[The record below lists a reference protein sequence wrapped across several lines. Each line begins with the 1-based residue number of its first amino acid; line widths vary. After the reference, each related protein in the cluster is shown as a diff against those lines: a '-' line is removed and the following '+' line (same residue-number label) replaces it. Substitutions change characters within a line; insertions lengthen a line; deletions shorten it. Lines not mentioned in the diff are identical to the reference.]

1 MSGEIDVYH
10 IEKLMLIA
18 HITVEAD
25 SHGRRLE
32 AGLAIAK
39 AKRSA
44 CGDWYPNFTIIPYAL
59 SH

>member
-25 SHGRRLE
+25 SHGRRSTVGGPGFNSTDLQLPKLNVQ
-32 AGLAIAK
+32 LAAIGI
-39 AKRSA
+39 SIL
-44 CGDWYPNFTIIPYAL
+44 P
-59 SH
+59 